1 MNTLK
6 GIILTLAATCSLS
19 QAQQAGIPALIQGRN
34 IPGGQ
39 YLITGVSGKNNFTAV
54 QMRNGNAVGSPIGGR
69 ISDCTTFYIST
80 PKSFAEA
87 VDAFRAGK
95 LQQAQQGF
103 AKVKTAYKI
112 VQSIPGNL
120 SVRSALLEIDSAI
133 RLKDWAA
140 VKALAAA
147 LPNADLT
154 PENKLHAQVAELLG
168 NIADKQW
175 DAIIENGNKILSS
188 NKNNLTLTE
197 LGWLQYAMGRAYQG
211 QLGDSPDLS
220 NRDNVVK
227 ANAAIDA
234 YSTTIAASHGSY
246 MELPAEAMGRAALIL
261 SLLPEAV
268 GNYAGS
274 LILILM
280 GIYYIAKWIAA
291 TLHSPSAQTAAETPR
306 CDISSASVCSAF
318 PCLKLTEVFALS
330 LTLSLNNLSAG
341 LSASLA
347 GLTLVPA
354 AVSTLACSVL
364 FLFAGNRL
372 GRSPVLQLAGKCAD
386 PLSGGLLIGLGI
398 MQFFL

>member
-19 QAQQAGIPALIQGRN
+19 QAQQAGIPALIQGKN

-54 QMRNGNAVGSPIGGR
+54 QMRNGNAVGNPIGGR

-80 PKSFAEA
+80 PKAFAEA

-103 AKVKTAYKI
+103 AKVKTSYKI

-133 RLKDWAA
+133 RQKDWAA

-147 LPNADLT
+147 LPGADLT

-175 DAIIENGNKILSS
+175 DAIIENGNKILAS
-188 NKNNLTLTE
+188 NKNNLTMPE

-211 QLGDSPDLS
+211 QLGDTPDLT
-220 NRDNVVK
+220 NRDNAVK

-246 MELPAEAMGRAALIL
+246 MELPAEAMGRAAIIL
-261 SLLPEAV
+261 SLLPEAAAYIEKH
-268 GNYAGS
+268 GNSAPMESDKKKAPQAIKDAAALAYIYLNVVSPGS
-274 LILILM
+274 RNDKLNQLAQ
-280 GIYYIAKWIAA
+280 YYYNSMEKPKGAA
-291 TLHSPSAQTAAETPR
+291 APAAAPAAEAKPA
-306 CDISSASVCSAF
+306 D
-318 PCLKLTEVFALS
+318 K
-330 LTLSLNNLSAG
+330 
-341 LSASLA
+341 
-347 GLTLVPA
+347 PA
-354 AVSTLACSVL
+354 AK
-364 FLFAGNRL
+364 
-372 GRSPVLQLAGKCAD
+372 PAD
-386 PLSGGLLIGLGI
+386 KPDAKK
-398 MQFFL
+398 